1 LEGRHSSTELLPHGY
16 TILAGKTTFVKN
28 SLSLYPLDKMVQLL
42 YTRQTV
48 AYCLVRGIMI
58 GFETQEVK
66 RKELSIL
73 RVLSDSRE
81 PLGARVIARRLKDL
95 GVELGERAVRY
106 HLKLMDERGLTRT
119 VGRDGRLITDPGIDE
134 LRSAL
139 VRDKVGFAISR
150 IELLAFR
157 TNFNSEEHTGSI
169 PVNVSFFSRENFN
182 QALQAMKPAFA
193 AGLCVSDLVAVAK
206 EGERLGEITVPDGK
220 IGLATVC
227 SIMING
233 SLLKAGV
240 PIDSRF
246 GGILQVKNHQ
256 PLRFVELI
264 HYAGSSLD
272 PSEVF
277 ISARMTS
284 VREVALSGNGKI
296 LANFREIP
304 ALCRPTAEEVI
315 AKLKEAG
322 LGGLLLLGN
331 ISEPVCEIPVE
342 LNRVG
347 MILLGGLNPV
357 AAAKEA
363 GIEAENRAMSTLIDY
378 QDLIKFRSLL
388 R

>member
-1 LEGRHSSTELLPHGY
+1 
-16 TILAGKTTFVKN
+16 
-28 SLSLYPLDKMVQLL
+28 MV
-42 YTRQTV
+42 
-48 AYCLVRGIMI
+48 
-58 GFETQEVK
+58 GFETQEVE

-73 RVLSDSRE
+73 KVLSDSRE
-81 PLGARVIARRLKDL
+81 PVGARVIARHLKDL

-106 HLKLMDERGLTRT
+106 HLKLMDERGLTQT
-119 VGRDGRLITDPGIDE
+119 IGRDGRLITEAGIDE

-157 TNFNSEEHTGSI
+157 TVFNSEKRTGWI
-169 PVNVSFFSRENFN
+169 PVNVSLFSKENFN

-193 AGLCVSDLVAVAK
+193 AGLCVSDLVAVAR
-206 EGERLGEITVPDGK
+206 EGELLGEVTVPDGK

-227 SIMING
+227 SIVING

-277 ISARMTS
+277 IRARMTS
-284 VREVALSGNGKI
+284 VREAIASGNGKI
-296 LANFREIP
+296 LANFREIS
-304 ALCRPTAEEVI
+304 ALCRPIAEEVI

-322 LGGLLLLGN
+322 LGGLLLMGN
-331 ISEPVCEIPVE
+331 TSEAVCEIPVE
-342 LNRVG
+342 LNKIGV
-347 MILLGGLNPV
+347 ILLGGLNPV
-357 AAAKEA
+357 AAAEEA
-363 GIEAENRAMSTLIDY
+363 GIEAENHAMSTVMEY
-378 QDLIKFRSLL
+378 QKLIKFREL
-388 R
+388 

>member
-1 LEGRHSSTELLPHGY
+1 
-16 TILAGKTTFVKN
+16 
-28 SLSLYPLDKMVQLL
+28 
-42 YTRQTV
+42 
-48 AYCLVRGIMI
+48 
-58 GFETQEVK
+58 
-66 RKELSIL
+66 
-73 RVLSDSRE
+73 
-81 PLGARVIARRLKDL
+81 
-95 GVELGERAVRY
+95 
-106 HLKLMDERGLTRT
+106 
-119 VGRDGRLITDPGIDE
+119 
-134 LRSAL
+134 
-139 VRDKVGFAISR
+139 
-150 IELLAFR
+150 
-157 TNFNSEEHTGSI
+157 
-169 PVNVSFFSRENFN
+169 
-182 QALQAMKPAFA
+182 MKPAFA

-227 SIMING
+227 SIVING

-277 ISARMTS
+277 IRARMTS
-284 VREVALSGNGKI
+284 VREVTTSGNGEI

-304 ALCRPTAEEVI
+304 AFCRPTAEEVI

-322 LGGLLLLGN
+322 LGGLLLMGN

-342 LNRVG
+342 LNRLG

-357 AAAKEA
+357 AAAEEA
-363 GIEAENRAMSTLIDY
+363 GIEAENHAMSTVTEY
-378 QDLIKFRSLL
+378 QNLIKFWEVVG
-388 R
+388 